1 MVIFSNFA
9 MRPLQ
14 PYYGGLMDISSF
26 IWRSMHGDCL
36 SEQSSSA
43 ISEAIPLEKRRESPV
58 YP

>member
-1 MVIFSNFA
+1 
-9 MRPLQ
+9 
-14 PYYGGLMDISSF
+14 MDISSF

-36 SEQSSSA
+36 SEQSSSV